1 MSSAQKL
8 ALMGGDPVIKDS
20 FLDYITIDDSDV
32 AAANRVLRSGKLS
45 LFVGDEGP
53 NFLGGP
59 EVRNFEDEFSA
70 MFEVEHAISVNSW
83 TSGLWCA
90 VGALELP
97 PGSEVIVSPWTMA
110 ATATTILHWNL
121 VPVFADILPST
132 FCLDVNDVERRIT
145 PRTRA
150 IISPDI
156 FGQSSN
162 VDQLLEL
169 CRKYDLRLLTD
180 SAQSPGAT
188 RYGVY
193 AGTQSDIGGFSF
205 NYHKHIHTG
214 EGGIL
219 VTNSDHYAGRLRLLR
234 NHGEV
239 VVSKLPK
246 TERGYGILGMNLRM
260 GEIEAAIGAN
270 QLKKLDLA
278 IQSRKKAARRL
289 SERLGRLPGID
300 IPVTEVGNSHVYYVY
315 GITLN
320 LELLG
325 VSRANLYK
333 ALKAEGIPGL
343 VEGYQNLHKLPLF
356 KDELTYRENPLPYSL
371 LPLERR
377 LELQGTQ
384 LPVAERLH
392 DETFLAIN
400 LCSKLFSDDEI
411 DLVSTAFEKVWELKD
426 RLH

>member
-1 MSSAQKL
+1 
-8 ALMGGDPVIKDS
+8 
-20 FLDYITIDDSDV
+20 
-32 AAANRVLRSGKLS
+32 
-45 LFVGDEGP
+45 
-53 NFLGGP
+53 
-59 EVRNFEDEFSA
+59 
-70 MFEVEHAISVNSW
+70 
-83 TSGLWCA
+83 
-90 VGALELP
+90 
-97 PGSEVIVSPWTMA
+97 
-110 ATATTILHWNL
+110 
-121 VPVFADILPST
+121 
-132 FCLDVNDVERRIT
+132 
-145 PRTRA
+145 
-150 IISPDI
+150 
-156 FGQSSN
+156 
-162 VDQLLEL
+162 
-169 CRKYDLRLLTD
+169 
-180 SAQSPGAT
+180 
-188 RYGVY
+188 
-193 AGTQSDIGGFSF
+193 
-205 NYHKHIHTG
+205 
-214 EGGIL
+214 
-219 VTNSDHYAGRLRLLR
+219 LR